1 MEEREDELNHSSMKA
16 LALPNFYY
24 FYHILLALLVAREET
39 NTFIHLHSMHL

>member
-1 MEEREDELNHSSMKA
+1 MKA

>member
-1 MEEREDELNHSSMKA
+1 MEEREDELNYTGMKA

-24 FYHILLALLVAREET
+24 FYHTLPALLVAREET

>member
-1 MEEREDELNHSSMKA
+1 MEEKEDELNHTSMKA

-24 FYHILLALLVAREET
+24 FYHILPALLVAREET